1 MQEAKYNLPRA
12 YFKKFPKFI
21 RVIDVNESFLLIKHI
36 MIKVLTKVYII
47 KTKWFIY
54 KAQELRE

>member
-21 RVIDVNESFLLIKHI
+21 SVIDVNESFLLITHI
-36 MIKVLTKVYII
+36 MIKVLTKVYILNYSPLNVP
-47 KTKWFIY
+47 TV
-54 KAQELRE
+54 RT